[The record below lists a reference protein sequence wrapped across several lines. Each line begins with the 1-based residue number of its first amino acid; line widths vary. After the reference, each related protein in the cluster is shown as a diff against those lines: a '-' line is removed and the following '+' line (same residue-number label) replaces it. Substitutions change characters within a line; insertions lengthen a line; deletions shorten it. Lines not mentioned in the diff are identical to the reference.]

1 MLPSQVGARR
11 RLLPLGVS
19 VKAGSA
25 RTPLVSVTAIAR
37 VLFSASVLLI
47 RCALFASFSQPR
59 ISANMVSFVLHA
71 SAMLSSCPG
80 FGETTFVYSW

>member
-71 SAMLSSCPG
+71 SMLSSCPG